1 MSIKV
6 NNISKYYD
14 DFCAVKDLSF
24 EIEKGEVVGFLGPNG
39 AGKSTSMKMITGYLS
54 PSKGSINVLEEPM
67 SQDRLD
73 LKKRIGY
80 LPEHNPLYTNMYIE
94 EYLNFVAAIH
104 KMKSPLNRV
113 EEIIN
118 ITGLTKERN
127 KKISQLSK
135 GYRQRVGL
143 AQSLIHDPDI
153 LILDEPASGL
163 DPNQIIEIR
172 QLIKELGKDKTVILS
187 SHILQE
193 VKAICSRVIIINQGQ
208 KVFDESMGDI
218 NDDLEKIFFELTM
231 STN

>member
-6 NNISKYYD
+6 NNITKYYN

-24 EIEKGEVVGFLGPNG
+24 ELKKGEVVGFLGPNG
-39 AGKSTSMKMITGYLS
+39 AGKSTTMKIITGYLS
-54 PSKGSINVLEEPM
+54 PSKGSVDILEESM

-80 LPEHNPLYTNMYIE
+80 LPEQNPLYTNMYIK
-94 EYLNFVAAIH
+94 EYLNFVASIH
-104 KMKSPLNRV
+104 KMKSPVERV

-127 KKISQLSK
+127 KKIAQLSK

-208 KVFDESMGDI
+208 KVFDESMADI